1 MKRLALVVISGIVAA
16 SAQAQSSVVLY
27 GLIDAGLSYANNVA
41 KGGSQGAL
49 FQTTSGQINGS
60 RFGLRGTEDLGGG
73 LHVIFVLENGFNL
86 QNGKLGQDNRFFG
99 RQAFVG
105 LDAKRLGTVTVGRQ
119 YDFVTDFV
127 EPLTGVATTFGDASF
142 AHPFD
147 NDNLDHSIRMNNA
160 IKYTSDDYFGLKL
173 GGLYAFSNSPSFANN
188 RAYSVGGTYTHGSF
202 NAAAAY
208 LQENGSNS
216 TTNASGA
223 IDSMETQSNGTAGFQ
238 LGADVQ
244 RTVAAALSYAFGSA
258 TVGFAY
264 SHSQFQGTRSF
275 GSNNGT
281 LRFDNYELN
290 AKYAF
295 THVLVFGLSYTYT
308 DGHVTQS
315 TSYSADPKWNQV
327 NLQAVYS
334 LSKRTD
340 VYMESMFQHA
350 IGHGYVAFV
359 NNSGGASS
367 TSNQVVVAV
376 GMRARF

>member
-1 MKRLALVVISGIVAA
+1 MARPDSSLEPMF
-16 SAQAQSSVVLY
+16 SA
-27 GLIDAGLSYANNVA
+27 
-41 KGGSQGAL
+41 
-49 FQTTSGQINGS
+49 
-60 RFGLRGTEDLGGG
+60 
-73 LHVIFVLENGFNL
+73 
-86 QNGKLGQDNRFFG
+86 
-99 RQAFVG
+99 
-105 LDAKRLGTVTVGRQ
+105 
-119 YDFVTDFV
+119 
-127 EPLTGVATTFGDASF
+127 
-142 AHPFD
+142 
-147 NDNLDHSIRMNNA
+147 
-160 IKYTSDDYFGLKL
+160 
-173 GGLYAFSNSPSFANN
+173 PS
-188 RAYSVGGTYTHGSF
+188 
-202 NAAAAY
+202 
-208 LQENGSNS
+208 
-216 TTNASGA
+216 
-223 IDSMETQSNGTAGFQ
+223 
-238 LGADVQ
+238 
-244 RTVAAALSYAFGSA
+244 AAALNYAFGSA

-275 GSNNGT
+275 GSNNGK
-281 LRFDNYELN
+281 LRLDNYELN